1 MEIRFSGTLS
11 LRDFERAQALDGRT
25 RMISLMMLGLAGIL
39 LLIQVLSLLSAP
51 FSLAAFVPLLP
62 LVIGGLVF
70 WVFVRWQVRSV
81 WKKNQ
86 AVYADVSG
94 VITEDT
100 VAYNTS
106 QSESR
111 SRWTLF
117 QKSKVASDMIL
128 LYQTSGA
135 FNVFPRHFFE
145 TEADW
150 TMFTELAQRK
160 IAQNRGRGMAQPH

>member
-1 MEIRFSGTLS
+1 MEIQFSGTLS
-11 LRDFERAQALDGRT
+11 LQDFERAQALDGRT
-25 RMISLMMLGLAGIL
+25 RLISFMMLGLAGIL

-51 FSLAAFVPLLP
+51 FSLAAFMPLLP
-62 LVIGGLVF
+62 LVVGGLVF
-70 WVFVRWQVRSV
+70 WVFVRWQVRRA
-81 WKKNQ
+81 WKNNQ

-117 QKSKVASDMIL
+117 QKSKLAPDMIL

-135 FNVFPRHFFE
+135 FNVFSRHFFE

-150 TMFTELAQRK
+150 TMFAELVQRK
-160 IAQNRGRGMAQPH
+160 IAQSRGRGMTQPQ